1 MTAYTVL
8 SPSGA
13 DEAMRLLQT
22 VTIANQ
28 TANSAAVSRAV
39 PVPQW
44 ATSVTF
50 LLDVTVMG
58 GTTPLLDF
66 VVKGVNPFN
75 IDDAHTWPLGDW
87 DGITQLTTA
96 GSTPVIAIEIGP
108 GVSTD
113 DTGSATADCRYGVNA
128 LLPP

>member
-1 MTAYTVL
+1 MTAITVL
-8 SPSGA
+8 NPSGA
-13 DEAMRLLQT
+13 DPANRLLQT
-22 VTIANQ
+22 VAIVNQ

-75 IDDAHTWPLGDW
+75 IDDGATWPLGDW
-87 DGITQLTTA
+87 DGVTQITTA
-96 GSTPVIAIEIGP
+96 GSTPKVSIEIGP

-113 DTGSATADCRYGVNA
+113 DT
-128 LLPP
+128 